1 MIPQEIIRAK
11 RDKKKLSS
19 EEIKIFVDGITSGEF
34 SDSQIAAMSMAILLN
49 GMDKEETVELT
60 RCMTNSGEILT
71 WKDLSNPALVC
82 D

>member
-11 RDKKKLSS
+11 RDKNKLSS

-71 WKDLSNPALVC
+71 LKHISNPEIV
-82 D
+82 